1 MASLKATKVPEKVE
15 RSTLDPE
22 LEAWLNDGCPSLG
35 GHMSVDEMRREH
47 QALVPENKIDV
58 QVGSALSLLQAKTRD
73 CPLML
78 FLMQPAC
85 RAKKCRLCHNGLLA
99 CLPACLPACGFCSLS
114 SLQSISFY
122 LLHVHVCD
130 VNVPSLT

>member
-47 QALVPENKIDV
+47 QALVPESKFDV

-78 FLMQPAC
+78 FLVQPAC
-85 RAKKCRLCHNGLLA
+85 RAKKCRLCRNGLLACLLA
-99 CLPACLPACGFCSLS
+99 CLPACLWL
-114 SLQSISFY
+114 LQFVKLAKHLIFTCCMFMSAM
-122 LLHVHVCD
+122 
-130 VNVPSLT
+130 